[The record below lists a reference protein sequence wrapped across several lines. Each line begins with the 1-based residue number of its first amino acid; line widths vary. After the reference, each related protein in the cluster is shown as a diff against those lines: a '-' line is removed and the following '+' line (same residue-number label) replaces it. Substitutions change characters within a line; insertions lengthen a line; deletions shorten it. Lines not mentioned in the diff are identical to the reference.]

1 MNATS
6 EKKAGGNAPERKKL
20 PLPNIFKDWFLLGM
34 ISCVVLA
41 TLFPEVGRT
50 GGTIRADR
58 LSDFGI
64 ALIFFFHG
72 LGISRKN
79 LRDGILSWRIHL
91 CVQTTTFVVFPI
103 VAFLFCLVMR
113 QFIPAD
119 LVLGFYFLGAIPSTI
134 SSSVA
139 MTAAARGNVPAAIF
153 NASLS
158 SILGIF
164 LTPLIVGIFVST
176 EGGAGTLPVGETF
189 LNLFILLFLPFLL
202 GQILNPFFYGRVLP
216 YKKYIN
222 VFDKL
227 VILLLVFSSFADS
240 VHDGLWTKHGPG
252 LLLETFLGAGILL
265 AVALTGTTLAA
276 RALGFKKEDE
286 ITAVFC
292 GSKKTLAGG
301 VPMAKLIFGSAP
313 QIGMIV
319 LPIMFY
325 HQLQLLVCTVLANR
339 YSARRDDGDVPAD
352 VREK

>member
-1 MNATS
+1 MKDE
-6 EKKAGGNAPERKKL
+6 EKTTNSGNAAGTPLFRKISRL
-20 PLPNIFKDWFLLGM
+20 CPNFLKDWFLLGM
-34 ISCVVLA
+34 ISCVLLA
-41 TLFPEVGRT
+41 TFFPDVGKT
-50 GGTIRADR
+50 GGTIHADK
-58 LSDFGI
+58 LSDYGI

-79 LRDGILSWRIHL
+79 LRDGILSWRVHV
-91 CVQTTTFVVFPI
+91 CVQVTTFIIFPI
-103 VAFLFCLVMR
+103 VAYLFCLLTR
-113 QFIPAD
+113 RFIPDD

-139 MTAAARGNVPAAIF
+139 MTAVARGNVPAAIF

-164 LTPLIVGIFVST
+164 LTPLIVSVFVST
-176 EGGAGTLPVGETF
+176 ESNPLPLGETF
-189 LNLFILLFLPFLL
+189 LNLAVLLFLPFLL
-202 GQILNPFFYGRVLP
+202 GQILNPLFYRRVLP
-216 YKKYIN
+216 YKKYIS
-222 VFDKL
+222 VFDKF

-240 VHDGLWTKHGPG
+240 VADGLWTKHGPG
-252 LLLETFLGAGILL
+252 MLLETFAGAGILL
-265 AVALTGTTLAA
+265 FVALAGTTLAA

-286 ITAVFC
+286 IATVFC

-325 HQLQLLVCTVLANR
+325 HQLQLLVCTFLANR
-339 YSARRDDGDVPAD
+339 YARRQDAA
-352 VREK
+352 E

>member
-1 MNATS
+1 MDTE
-6 EKKAGGNAPERKKL
+6 EKNTRAARGAETPVFRKIAGVF
-20 PLPNIFKDWFLLGM
+20 PNFLKDWFLLGM
-34 ISCVVLA
+34 ISCVLLA
-41 TLFPEVGRT
+41 TFFPDVGKT
-50 GGTIRADR
+50 SGTIHADK
-58 LSDFGI
+58 LSDYGI

-79 LRDGILSWRIHL
+79 LRDGILSWRVHV
-91 CVQTTTFVVFPI
+91 CVQITTFVVFPL
-103 VAFLFCLVMR
+103 VAFLFCLLAR
-113 QFIPAD
+113 NFIPED

-139 MTAAARGNVPAAIF
+139 MTAVARGNVPAAIF

-164 LTPLIVGIFVST
+164 LTPLIVSIFVSST
-176 EGGAGTLPVGETF
+176 ESASLPLGETF
-189 LNLFILLFLPFLL
+189 LNLAILLFMPFLA
-202 GQILNPFFYGRVLP
+202 GQLLNPLFYKRVLP

-222 VFDKL
+222 IFDKF

-240 VHDGLWTKHGPG
+240 VADGLWTKHGPG
-252 LLLETFLGAGILL
+252 MLLETFAGAGILL

-276 RALGFKKEDE
+276 RALKFKKEDE

-301 VPMAKLIFGSAP
+301 VPMAKLIFGGAP

-325 HQLQLLVCTVLANR
+325 HQLQLLVCTFIANR
-339 YSARRDDGDVPAD
+339 YAARENV
-352 VREK
+352 ETE